1 MSISLPPFLSYST
14 ITITYIFQSFDLP
27 FRDFAASNL
36 TGAQGLKG
44 KSWPD
49 LDMLP
54 FGWLTNPDAHE
65 GPHRSTKLTQDEQ
78 RTQFPHIVTLDC
90 NRKKW
95 FV

>member
-54 FGWLTNPDAHE
+54 FGWLTNP
-65 GPHRSTKLTQDEQ
+65 G
-78 RTQFPHIVTLDC
+78 
-90 NRKKW
+90 
-95 FV
+95 